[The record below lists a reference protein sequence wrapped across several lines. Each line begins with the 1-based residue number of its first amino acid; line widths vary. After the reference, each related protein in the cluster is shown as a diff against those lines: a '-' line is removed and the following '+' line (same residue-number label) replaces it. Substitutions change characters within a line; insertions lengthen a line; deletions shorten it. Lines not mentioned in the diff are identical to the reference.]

1 MHILIII
8 KNDQIIL
15 FYLNIRTLS
24 SPIIHFCLF
33 VFLVII
39 LLFAQGME
47 IQTKPIFKTKTPR
60 VKCVT
65 GHPNY
70 PDVLVCLFTGEIR
83 LYDTKTFSIKKSAQI
98 CDVPIRTGV
107 IVPSKDWILI
117 GNDDGFMIIVDL
129 GNLSIIDTIKAHDDF
144 IRKIV
149 VDEHN
154 QRIITVSDDNRT
166 KLWSFSDGIVQINRY
181 KDSKHFVMDACIY
194 PADSNY
200 FFTVSLDA
208 KIRMYSVANNKLLK
222 VYKGHEKGINSISFI
237 SSENFI
243 TGSDD
248 STVMIWD
255 VKRLIPI
262 AVLKGH
268 TKNVNCVKNLKNG
281 FATCSEDNTVR
292 FWSKEYRTLDIIDMQ
307 GRVWDIYVK
316 DNKIFIGSD
325 EELCVFQEISSSIT
339 AVMRDNKILYNQG
352 NTLLSVKTDDLG
364 AYKELGSIED
374 GFDRFEI
381 NQSGKL
387 IAIQLNNDLNVYSI
401 LGMRKKY
408 SDVGKD
414 LYFID
419 QDRFVYLKGHKLIL
433 VAKNE
438 IELQI
443 EIPEISKILHL
454 DTEYIVFATQ
464 NSTLIH
470 TLDESFAPIHEFTII
485 ADKCAVVNNSYVLFS
500 DQIHVYNHHFDEIG
514 VFDHRVECNIVSE
527 DVLYFNTVNKTF
539 YMLFEN
545 DKAHIY
551 PMKYYPNLIGVK
563 NSKIFY
569 YSGGIKQDTFDTE
582 YINFK
587 KDFFMNLD
595 PTPSENFKDKA
606 ISFFESL
613 NMHEKALSL
622 CSDENQKFDI
632 LIKLNRLDEAS
643 ENTNSPIKH
652 EKLGKKY
659 LCMGYFDK
667 ASESFMKSNDLSSL
681 LITDCFGSK
690 RHLDHVSKK
699 AIECGKYNL
708 AFIAAYKNNDFKL
721 CSNLLHDTPFF
732 DVFNKYHLQ

>member
-1 MHILIII
+1 M
-8 KNDQIIL
+8 
-15 FYLNIRTLS
+15 
-24 SPIIHFCLF
+24 
-33 VFLVII
+33 VII
-39 LLFAQGME
+39 LSFIQGME
-47 IQTKPIFKTKTPR
+47 IQTKPIFKTRTPR

-83 LYDTKTFSIKKSAQI
+83 LYDTKTFSVKKSAQI

-107 IVPSKDWILI
+107 IVPSKDWILV
-117 GNDDGFMIIVDL
+117 GNDDGCMIVVDL
-129 GNLSIIDTIKAHDDF
+129 GNMSIIDTIKAHDDF

-166 KLWSFSDGIVQINRY
+166 KLWNYSDGIVQINRY

-200 FFTVSLDA
+200 FFTVSLDS

-222 VYKGHEKGINSISFI
+222 VYKGHEKGINSIAFI
-237 SSENFI
+237 NSENFI

-292 FWSKEYRTLDIIDMQ
+292 FWNKEYRTLDVIDMQ
-307 GRVWDIYVK
+307 GRVWDIYIK
-316 DNKIFIGSD
+316 DSKIFVGSD
-325 EELCVFQEISSSIT
+325 EELCVFQEISTSVT
-339 AVMRDNKILYNQG
+339 AVMRDNKIFYNQG
-352 NTLLSVKTDDLG
+352 NTILSVKTDELG
-364 AYKELGSIED
+364 AYKELGTIED

-381 NQSGKL
+381 NQNGKL
-387 IAIQLNNDLNVYSI
+387 IAIQLNSDLSVYSI

-408 SDVGKD
+408 ADSGRDF
-414 LYFID
+414 YFID
-419 QDRFVYLKGHKLIL
+419 QERFVYLKGQSL
-433 VAKNE
+433 VLVSKNE
-438 IELQI
+438 IELQV
-443 EIPEISKILHL
+443 EIPEASKILCAN
-454 DTEYIVFATQ
+454 TKNVVFNTQ
-464 NSTLIH
+464 NSTTIH
-470 TLDESFAPIHEFTII
+470 TLDESLSLIHRFEIV
-485 ADKCAVVNNSYVLFS
+485 ADKFIVFDDHYLLIK
-500 DQIHVYNHHFDEIG
+500 DQIFVYNRQFDEIG
-514 VFDHRVECNIVSE
+514 VFDYRIDCYAICG
-527 DVLYFNTVNKTF
+527 DILYFNTANKTF
-539 YMLFEN
+539 YMLFEETR
-545 DKAHIY
+545 AHLY
-551 PMKYYPNLIGVK
+551 PTKYYPDLIGVRD
-563 NSKIFY
+563 SKIFY
-569 YSGGIKQDTFDTE
+569 YSGGIKQDTIDMQ

-587 KDFFMNLD
+587 KDFFKNLN
-595 PTPSENFKDKA
+595 PTPGDSFRDKA

-622 CSDENQKFDI
+622 CRDENQKFDI

-643 ENTNSPIKH
+643 ENANSPIKH
-652 EKLGKKY
+652 EKLGRKY
-659 LCMGYFDK
+659 LCMGDFDK
-667 ASESFMKSNDLSSL
+667 ASESFQKSNDLGSL

-690 RHLDHVSKK
+690 RYLDYVSKK

-708 AFIAAYKNNDFKL
+708 AFIAAYKNNDFNV
-721 CSNLLHDTPFF
+721 CSNLLRDTPFF
-732 DVFNKYHLQ
+732 QVFNKHHLE